1 MTPLQRNRRD
11 LPDRTHSHSLTSPL
25 FPPSDE
31 EMEEEVDEGVDEGV
45 DEEVDEKGGDEMDE
59 EVDKAK
65 IYLTEPTLTASLP
78 LPLQKICP
86 TLFLSKYIHTCSSAQ

>member
-31 EMEEEVDEGVDEGV
+31 EMEEEVDEGVDE
-45 DEEVDEKGGDEMDE
+45 EVDEKGGDEMDE

-65 IYLTEPTLTASLP
+65 IYLTEPTLTVRVSQP
-78 LPLQKICP
+78 HFH
-86 TLFLSKYIHTCSSAQ
+86 FLSKKSAHLVSK